1 MLTPERK
8 YSYLMLTALVA
19 AVIVTSVALFH
30 SWSELQL
37 FW

>member
-1 MLTPERK
+1 MFTQERK
-8 YSYLMLTALVA
+8 YSYWLLGALAA

>member
-1 MLTPERK
+1 MFTQERK
-8 YSYLMLTALVA
+8 YSYWLLAALAA